1 MLLEVALKAEML
13 GALRPVLKPTLRISN
28 KPRIALFGA
37 EMAELH
43 SNLHKSLHFR

>member
-1 MLLEVALKAEML
+1 MLSEVALKAEIS
-13 GALRPVLKPTLRISN
+13 GALRPVYSPHLRVSN